1 VADDAP
7 REVVVEE
14 IEEVLEVTGTG
25 DGSLTE
31 LVVDEAVVVEG
42 EA

>member
-1 VADDAP
+1 VV
-7 REVVVEE
+7 EVVEE

>member
-7 REVVVEE
+7 RPAPAGDVV
-14 IEEVLEVTGTG
+14 IEEVVEVTGTG
-25 DGSLTE
+25 DGTVSE
-31 LVVDEAVVVEG
+31 SVVEEIEH